1 MGPTGFGL
9 FSPLP
14 DDRRLIFVDRNEA
27 DTRSELPTADDLGAL
42 LGDRVGVDVGLHDLR
57 WVSYFKMHMRC
68 RERASDGRRF
78 LLGDAAHLSSPLGGE
93 GLNAAFWDAADI
105 AWKLALVIRGEA
117 KPSLLDSYAVERGI
131 ADRHVLDVSDEVH
144 RLVMKF
150 VAIYRSGGRPDAA
163 PPDPV
168 EDMTSARRRSMLD
181 ISYAGSALVGVAAGT
196 VEVCRP
202 EPAFLLAIS
211 PGHTPSP
218 DRIRQGA
225 ALGPTAYA
233 VGWARF
239 NFRCVNYGARCR
251 ARPVLLQAK
260 RSWCGRTASSVF
272 ALRPPMRKR
281 WKPLIR
287 ILRRI

>member
-57 WVSYFKMHMRC
+57 WVSYFKMHMRAA
-68 RERASDGRRF
+68 ERASDGRRF

-117 KPSLLDSYAVERGI
+117 RPSLLDSYAVERGI

-150 VAIYRSGGRPDAA
+150 VAESIAAARPDVP

-168 EDMTSARRRSMLD
+168 EDMASARRRSMLD
-181 ISYAGSALVGVAAGT
+181 ISYAGSALVGVRP
-196 VEVCRP
+196 VESSMVCRP
-202 EPAFLLAIS
+202 EPAFLLAICS
-211 PGHTPSP
+211 
-218 DRIRQGA
+218 
-225 ALGPTAYA
+225 
-233 VGWARF
+233 
-239 NFRCVNYGARCR
+239 R
-251 ARPVLLQAK
+251 AHAI
-260 RSWCGRTASSVF
+260 T
-272 ALRPPMRKR
+272 
-281 WKPLIR
+281 
-287 ILRRI
+287 